1 MKIKK
6 RNQKELFNKFMNKE
20 IEYLK
25 KYLKDKDMETA
36 IKELESGIPVQYIVG
51 NVDFYGNTFKVNK
64 NTLIPRFETELLVEK
79 TIKYIN
85 KYFNNEIKILDIG
98 TGSGCI
104 AITLNK
110 LLDNSMVTAVDIS
123 KDALDVA
130 RENNKINNTD
140 VNFIESDVFSNI
152 NDKYDVIISNPP
164 YISYDEDIMDV
175 VYNNEPHIALYADDN
190 GLYFYDKILNE
201 CRKYLNDRFLIAFE
215 IGYKQGNDILNII
228 NKYFDNVNISLEKDY
243 SGRDRFIFIWNHQFN
258 TSDFYIDFY
267 KKSIYNT
274 IDLDFLNC
282 LYFLV
287 SAKVLQ
293 EV

>member
-1 MKIKK
+1 
-6 RNQKELFNKFMNKE
+6 MNKE

-25 KYLKDKDMETA
+25 KYLKDKDMNIA

-51 NVDFYGNTFKVNK
+51 NVDFYGYTFKVNK

-110 LLDNSMVTAVDIS
+110 LLDNSRVTAVDIS
-123 KDALDVA
+123 KNALDVA

-175 VYNNEPHIALYADDN
+175 VYNNEPHMALYADDN
-190 GLYFYDKILNE
+190 GLYFYDKILRE

-215 IGYKQGNDILNII
+215 IGYKQGNDIINII

-243 SGRDRFIFIWNHQFN
+243 SGRDRFIF
-258 TSDFYIDFY
+258 
-267 KKSIYNT
+267 
-274 IDLDFLNC
+274 
-282 LYFLV
+282 V
-287 SAKVLQ
+287 SNIN
-293 EV
+293 